1 MGGLFGQIDRYTTTF
16 NLGQSFL
23 IGESGFSDD
32 QVFPDG
38 FVAGNW
44 AWYSTREEVVK
55 LTSFIIDAPPD
66 DKELLNPSDV
76 PEEVER
82 MNMFTWADDK

>member
-32 QVFPDG
+32 QVFLDG

-44 AWYSTREEVVK
+44 AWYSTR
-55 LTSFIIDAPPD
+55 
-66 DKELLNPSDV
+66 
-76 PEEVER
+76 
-82 MNMFTWADDK
+82 